1 MRLLRIADS
10 MDTNTCSQNDV
21 LDRAATTPAAG
32 YALGDT
38 HPHLRGNDSFRR
50 VVEWAPSAMVM
61 VDARG
66 IIVLVNAETERVFG
80 YQRGDLIG
88 RSVELLVPQKFSGH
102 HAGYREGFFANPIPR
117 PMGSGRDLYARHAD
131 GSEFPVEIGLNPIET
146 EGGQMVLASIVDI
159 TERKRAQER
168 LEKALEEKTVLLNEL
183 HHRVKNNLQM
193 ISSLLNLQAGNTDDP
208 RLREALKESQN
219 RVKAMGLTHQ
229 LLYEHKDFSRV
240 DLGEYLGRLAQ
251 LLVSAYRDRGRGIVL
266 DLVLPPEKHYVGL
279 DRAIPCGLTVN
290 ELVTN
295 AFKHAFPHD
304 RHGTITLAL
313 AAAGEDD
320 IVLTVAD
327 DGIGLPANF
336 EMKLVKSLG
345 LQLVPL
351 LVEQLQ
357 GTLAVT
363 GGSGSCFSLRFSTGR
378 TAVTP

>member
-1 MRLLRIADS
+1 
-10 MDTNTCSQNDV
+10 MDTITRSQND
-21 LDRAATTPAAG
+21 LADRDAARPEPGSAAED
-32 YALGDT
+32 AHPRLLGA
-38 HPHLRGNDSFRR
+38 DSFFRR
-50 VVEWAPSAMVM
+50 VVEWAPNAMLM

-66 IIVLVNAETERVFG
+66 IIVLVNSQSERVFG
-80 YQRGDLIG
+80 YRRGDLLG
-88 RSVELLVPQKFSGH
+88 RPVELLVPQKFSGQ
-102 HAGYREGFFANPIPR
+102 HAAYRDGFCANPAPR
-117 PMGSGRDLYARHAD
+117 PMGSGRDLYARRAD
-131 GSEFPVEIGLNPIET
+131 GSEFPVEIGLSPIET
-146 EGGQMVLASIVDI
+146 RGRQMFLASIVDI
-159 TERKRAQER
+159 SERKRAQER

-193 ISSLLNLQAGNTDDP
+193 ISSLLNLQAGSADDP

-251 LLVSAYRDRGRGIVL
+251 LLVSAYRDRGRGIAL
-266 DLVLPPEKHYVGL
+266 DLELPPGKHYVGL

-295 AFKHAFPHD
+295 AYKHAFPHD

-313 AAAGEDD
+313 AAAGDDD

-357 GTLAVT
+357 GTLEMT
-363 GGSGSCFSLRFSTGR
+363 GDGGSRFALRFPTGR
-378 TAVTP
+378 ASAMPGMPP